1 MRGILATLAVAGSL
15 LALAPSEASA
25 WVCRADG
32 LGASAR
38 ARSASVVRAK
48 VAALRACERR
58 SALHVCTILYCR

>member
-1 MRGILATLAVAGSL
+1 LATLAVAGSL

-32 LGASAR
+32 LGASAS
-38 ARSASVVRAK
+38 ARSASVARAK
-48 VAALRACERR
+48 LSALRACERR